1 MSTVIPP
8 TARRRAPRAAACPR
22 VGAPRVGELRVGAL
36 AVGIVVAATTLTAC
50 GGSDRTEASYCDQ
63 VRQHV
68 AAIAAP
74 AIATPADIA
83 STIGIYRTIA
93 SHAPAAMQ
101 PEWATMI
108 ATLELATK
116 ADPAKPDTITAATD
130 AALAGTPAAQRIQQ
144 YTHDRCAVD
153 IGTPPVPT
161 YPVTATTAAPK
172 ISG

>member
-36 AVGIVVAATTLTAC
+36 AVGIVVAATTLAAC

-83 STIGIYRTIA
+83 STIGIYRTTV
-93 SHAPAAMQ
+93 S
-101 PEWATMI
+101 
-108 ATLELATK
+108 
-116 ADPAKPDTITAATD
+116 
-130 AALAGTPAAQRIQQ
+130 
-144 YTHDRCAVD
+144 YTHL
-153 IGTPPVPT
+153 
-161 YPVTATTAAPK
+161 
-172 ISG
+172 